1 MELYQ
6 LAYVMYHEAVS
17 RDSGT
22 SADYQQMQDQL
33 GLDITSL
40 SLVHGEIVAKRSQK
54 KSRWACINHS
64 KRLSMYWPL
73 QTDDAL
79 RLNITARQEP
89 TTCHWHI
96 HCTMVKHRRTY

>member
-22 SADYQQMQDQL
+22 SANYQQMQDQL

-54 KSRWACINHS
+54 K
-64 KRLSMYWPL
+64 PL
-73 QTDDAL
+73 GLYQSLKEAVDVLA
-79 RLNITARQEP
+79 P
-89 TTCHWHI
+89 TNG
-96 HCTMVKHRRTY
+96 

>member
-22 SADYQQMQDQL
+22 SANYQQMQDQL

-40 SLVHGEIVAKRSQK
+40 SLVHGEIVAKRSK
-54 KSRWACINHS
+54 K
-64 KRLSMYWPL
+64 KPL
-73 QTDDAL
+73 GLYQSLKETVDVLA
-79 RLNITARQEP
+79 P
-89 TTCHWHI
+89 TNG
-96 HCTMVKHRRTY
+96 

>member
-22 SADYQQMQDQL
+22 SANYQQMQDQL

-54 KSRWACINHS
+54 K
-64 KRLSMYWPL
+64 PL
-73 QTDDAL
+73 GLYQSLKETVDVLA
-79 RLNITARQEP
+79 P
-89 TTCHWHI
+89 TNG
-96 HCTMVKHRRTY
+96 

>member
-22 SADYQQMQDQL
+22 SANYQQMQDQL

-54 KSRWACINHS
+54 K
-64 KRLSMYWPL
+64 KPL
-73 QTDDAL
+73 GLYQSLKEAVDVLA
-79 RLNITARQEP
+79 P
-89 TTCHWHI
+89 TNG
-96 HCTMVKHRRTY
+96 

>member
-22 SADYQQMQDQL
+22 SANYQQMQDQL

-54 KSRWACINHS
+54 KAVGLVSITQRGCRCTGPY
-64 KRLSMYWPL
+64 KRMM
-73 QTDDAL
+73 
-79 RLNITARQEP
+79 R
-89 TTCHWHI
+89 CG
-96 HCTMVKHRRTY
+96 